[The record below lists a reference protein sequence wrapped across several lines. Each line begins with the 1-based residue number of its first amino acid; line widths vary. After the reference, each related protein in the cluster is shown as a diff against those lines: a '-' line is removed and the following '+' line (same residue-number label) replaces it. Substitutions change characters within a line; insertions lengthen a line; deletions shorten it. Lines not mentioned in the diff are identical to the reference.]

1 MKNTKIIIIIP
12 TLNEK
17 KNINPLISKIVKVN
31 NKFDMLFIDDNSN
44 DGTRDEIIKN
54 NKKNKKIKFIFRNK
68 KYGVGSAH
76 KEGLSYAYKK
86 KYKIAITMD
95 SDGTHEPKYLPV
107 LIKSLN
113 NCSLVITNR
122 FRFKNS
128 LKDWP
133 LFRILL
139 TTTRYYLINLMLN
152 ISYDTSGAYRCYDL
166 KKIKK
171 KDILLAKDNGYSFF
185 WESTFIL
192 HKKKYKIHDI
202 PVNLPSRRLGS
213 SKMKMK
219 DILGALF
226 YLFFYSIKRIF
237 YSYA

>member
-95 SDGTHEPKYLPV
+95 SDGTHKPKYLPV

-113 NCSLVITNR
+113 NCSLVI
-122 FRFKNS
+122 
-128 LKDWP
+128 
-133 LFRILL
+133 
-139 TTTRYYLINLMLN
+139 
-152 ISYDTSGAYRCYDL
+152 
-166 KKIKK
+166 
-171 KDILLAKDNGYSFF
+171 
-185 WESTFIL
+185 
-192 HKKKYKIHDI
+192 HH
-202 PVNLPSRRLGS
+202 
-213 SKMKMK
+213 
-219 DILGALF
+219 
-226 YLFFYSIKRIF
+226 
-237 YSYA
+237 

>member
-1 MKNTKIIIIIP
+1 MKTIIVIP

-17 KNINPLISKIVKVN
+17 KNISLLISKILRIN
-31 NKFDMLFIDDNSN
+31 DKFDLLFVDDNSK

-86 KYKIAITMD
+86 MYKMAITMD
-95 SDGTHEPKYLPV
+95 SDGTHEPKYIAS
-107 LIKSLN
+107 LIKNLKGY
-113 NCSLVITNR
+113 SLVITNR
-122 FRFKNS
+122 FKLKNS
-128 LKDWP
+128 LQDWP
-133 LFRILL
+133 SFRKTL
-139 TTTRYYLINLMLN
+139 TTARYYLINFMLN

-166 KKIKK
+166 TKIKK
-171 KDILLAKDNGYSFF
+171 KDILLAKSNSYSFF
-185 WESTFIL
+185 WESTYIL
-192 HKKKYKIHDI
+192 HKKNYKIKEI
-202 PVNLPSRRLGS
+202 PVNLPSRKLGS

-226 YLFFYSIKRIF
+226 YLFFYSIKRF
-237 YSYA
+237 F